1 MVANHSFLFGGR
13 SLKRCLAAATA
24 GVAAMAFAVMG
35 GGYRST
41 ACDGPRH

>member
-35 GGYRST
+35 GYRST
-41 ACDGPRH
+41 ACDGPRR